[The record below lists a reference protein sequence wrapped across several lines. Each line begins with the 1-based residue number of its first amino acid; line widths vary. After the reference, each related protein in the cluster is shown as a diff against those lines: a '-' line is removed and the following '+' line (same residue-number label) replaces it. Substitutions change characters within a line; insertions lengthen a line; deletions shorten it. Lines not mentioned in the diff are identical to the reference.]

1 VLTQQRADTLMNM
14 QKVIPA
20 SAPITFPLLNEE
32 ICLEAQSR
40 DGRETFNYYVNRKG
54 TIKLTKCTYIERY
67 AVIENLVRLDLDGAP
82 HTNPD
87 GQTIPCP
94 HIHIYREGFGDKWA
108 FPLPPIF
115 TNTNDLVR
123 TFQDFLAYTNVV
135 EYPLIQYSLH

>member
-20 SAPITFPLLNEE
+20 SAPINFPLLNEE